1 MKSLDYVN
9 FDCKNSLY
17 HFFNNVDEYIE
28 ENIGKKYLVFT
39 SKEKNKEIS
48 EK

>member
-17 HFFNNVDEYIE
+17 LFFNVDEYIE
-28 ENIGKKYLVFT
+28 ENIGKNTWFLLLKRRT
-39 SKEKNKEIS
+39 KK
-48 EK
+48 

>member
-17 HFFNNVDEYIE
+17 LFFNVDEYIE
-28 ENIGKKYLVFT
+28 ENIGKKYLIFT

>member
-17 HFFNNVDEYIE
+17 LIFNVDEYIE
-28 ENIGKKYLVFT
+28 ENIGKKYLIFT